1 MFRARLQD
9 AGTAALGAL
18 VAALVV
24 LGCGG
29 SGDTTTTATVTV
41 GERTVTEPTPSTTPT
56 IPTASLARRAERL
69 VEQYYAAVDIGD
81 YQSAWSLL
89 SPELQSQLG
98 GFYAWRDGYRFTIGT
113 DVSGVRAIDGT
124 APSLTVTVNIGATDI
139 DACGDEVHQNFA
151 GTWTVESQAGGLL
164 ATDFDVDKIS
174 GGTPVRDVAACA
186 PPAQPPAPPP
196 STSAGCDPNYSGC
209 VPPYPPDV
217 DCADVGETVTVLG
230 SDPHGLDADGDGSGC
245 E

>member
-124 APSLTVTVNIGATDI
+124 ARAAMRCTRTSPGPGPLNLRPADSSQPTSTSTRSAAGRPCGTLPPALRQPNHRLLPLLRRPVAIQTTRGAYRRI
-139 DACGDEVHQNFA
+139 RQ
-151 GTWTVESQAGGLL
+151 TWTVPTWVRRSRCSGLTPTASTQTAMDPAVSDHHA
-164 ATDFDVDKIS
+164 AT
-174 GGTPVRDVAACA
+174 A
-186 PPAQPPAPPP
+186 
-196 STSAGCDPNYSGC
+196 
-209 VPPYPPDV
+209 
-217 DCADVGETVTVLG
+217 
-230 SDPHGLDADGDGSGC
+230 
-245 E
+245 